1 MLSKTRA
8 KHLVP
13 NAVICASTVLIVS
26 FIVWLNPVWLIR
38 LEHMA
43 GDFVRDHGRK
53 TEVRNDMVLI
63 GIDQDSLNI
72 IDLLDEEEILADPS
86 LDDMSFG
93 FPFPRRVYGNLI
105 EKLVEAGA
113 RIVVFDILF
122 PTRGEGDDVLKS
134 VIEKYPDKVVVGMN
148 IHEPEVGKST
158 TVPRM
163 EVPSDSVLEWEGSGD
178 PRVGF
183 VNYFPDEDDKVRSA
197 HFYHKFDPRP
207 QSPVYHS
214 LATAA
219 LKQLGED
226 SKVPFTLA
234 PQHFRFT
241 SMRNKVGESAYEPIP
256 LYTIF
261 HEGFW
266 QNNFREG
273 EFFADKIVYVGGT
286 SIAYFHDVVNSPEG
300 EILGPHLQM
309 NVLAAAL
316 AGEFYNKWSPPE
328 MFGLVVAFGLVAF
341 LFAFVFSRPILGLVA
356 LFGFIFAYFFAV
368 ILPAY
373 NSGAYLLGAIP
384 PLASFGFSGLVCY
397 GYRFTSEIFEKA
409 RLRRT
414 LERQMSPKMAKHIL
428 DRPEDFYSS
437 IPGQRVPVTILFSD
451 IRGFTTRSENDDPIQ
466 LVSQLKEYL
475 TAMVEIVEKHNGIV
489 DKFIGDAVMA
499 VWNPVESL
507 GPERDAQNAVA
518 AAMEMHEKLDQLN
531 RKWLAEERD
540 AFAIG
545 IGLNFGEAIFGQM
558 GSEGKQ
564 ELTVIGDPVN
574 QAARLEGLTKK
585 FGAKTLISESVSQYT
600 DKQFRLR
607 SLGDI
612 QTKGKSEA
620 AALFSV
626 IGKLTDT
633 LPAEDAEFLERYEA
647 GLAVFRAGKVDEAK
661 DVFEKCL
668 EDRPTDIPSKLY
680 LDEIE
685 IGTDGGVLVM
695 REK

>member
-1 MLSKTRA
+1 MSV
-8 KHLVP
+8 LVWNDP
-13 NAVICASTVLIVS
+13 E
-26 FIVWLNPVWLIR
+26 WLRKIEYL
-38 LEHMA
+38 A
-43 GDFVRDHGRK
+43 GDVIRNYGGKK
-53 TEVRNDMVLI
+53 TEVREDMVLI

-93 FPFPRRVYGNLI
+93 FPFPRRVYGALV
-105 EKLVEAGA
+105 EKLVQAGA

-122 PTRGEGDDVLKS
+122 PSRGEGDAELKE
-134 VIEKYPDKVVVGMN
+134 VIDRFPQKVVVGMN
-148 IHEPEVGKST
+148 IHEPEVGQTT

-163 EVPSDSVLEWEGSGD
+163 EVPSDTVLEWKGADD

-183 VNYFPDEDDKVRSA
+183 VNYFPDEDDRVRSA
-197 HFYHKFDPRP
+197 HFYHRFDHRP
-207 QSPVYHS
+207 QSPIYHS
-214 LATAA
+214 LAAA
-219 LKQLGED
+219 TLKQLGETSKIPD
-226 SKVPFTLA
+226 SLG
-234 PQHFRFT
+234 PQHFRYT
-241 SMRNKVGESAYEPIP
+241 NMRNQIGESAYEPIP
-256 LYTIF
+256 LYTVF

-266 QNNFREG
+266 EKNYGGG
-273 EFFADKIVYVGGT
+273 EFFKDKIVYVGGT
-286 SIAYFHDVVNSPEG
+286 SVAYFHDVVDTPEG

-316 AGEFYNKWSPPE
+316 ENEFYTRWSLLE
-328 MFGLVVAFGLVAF
+328 MLGLVLIFGLIAF
-341 LFAFVFSRPILGLVA
+341 LFAFVFNRPILGLVA
-356 LFGFIFAYFFAV
+356 LFGFMIGYYVVVV
-368 ILPAY
+368 IPAY
-373 NSGAYLLGAIP
+373 NPGAHLLGAFP
-384 PLASFGFSGLVCY
+384 PLATFSFSGLVCY
-397 GYRFTSEIFEKA
+397 GYRFTTERFEKA

-507 GPERDAQNAVA
+507 GAEQDAKNAVA
-518 AAMEMHEKLDQLN
+518 AATEMHEKLDELN
-531 RKWLAEERD
+531 QKWLAEKRD

-585 FGAKTLISESVSQYT
+585 FGSKTLISESVAQYT
-600 DKQFRLR
+600 DKEFRLR

-626 IGKLTDT
+626 IGKQEEV
-633 LPAEDAEFLERYEA
+633 LPPDEAAFLELYET
-647 GLAVFRAGKVDEAK
+647 GLEAFRAGRVGEAK
-661 DVFEKCL
+661 EIFEKCL
-668 EDRPTDIPSKLY
+668 EDRPDDVPAKLF
-680 LDEIE
+680 LEEIE
-685 IGTDGGVLVM
+685 FGTEGGVLVM